1 MLKFIDV
8 SVKYDRFK
16 ALHSISMEIKES
28 ELIVLLGA
36 NGAGKST
43 IFRTI
48 SGLLK
53 PAAGEMN
60 FMGQSIGGWS
70 PDRIV
75 KAGIVQCPEGR
86 KLFPELSV
94 LKNLILGGYV
104 HRKDKSGTARSL
116 KQIFELFPVLY
127 DKKDQPAGSLSGG
140 QQQMAAIARALM
152 AKPKLLLLDEP
163 SVGLAPLVVE
173 QMFET
178 IAEINRNG
186 TSILLA
192 EQNAY
197 AALQIARRGYIIEN
211 GHLVLEGSSDELR
224 DNEEVR
230 RAYIGA

>member
-1 MLKFIDV
+1 MLKLIDV
-8 SVKYDRFK
+8 SVKYGSYE
-16 ALHSISMEIKES
+16 ALHSINLHLNEG

-48 SGLLK
+48 SGLLQ
-53 PAAGEMN
+53 PSTGHIH

-75 KAGIVQCPEGR
+75 KAGIAQCPEGR
-86 KLFPELSV
+86 KLFLDMSV

-104 HRKDKSGTARSL
+104 HRKDKAGTARML
-116 KQIFELFPVLY
+116 KQIFELFPILY
-127 DKKDQPAGSLSGG
+127 DKKDQAAGSLSGG
-140 QQQMAAIARALM
+140 QQQMVAIARALM

-186 TSILLA
+186 TSVLLA

-197 AALQIARRGYIIEN
+197 AALQIAHRGYLIEN
-211 GHLVLEGSSDELR
+211 GRLVLEGSSSKLR
-224 DNEEVR
+224 NNEEVK